1 MMPIRKDHAMTKTAS
16 KSGVTF
22 KTIQYVYMLVCVI
35 IALFPLVWVFL
46 SSFKTNN
53 EILSGGFTMPKSFS
67 FDGYAKAL
75 ELSPIL
81 RFFLNSAII
90 SVISAIVNVLA
101 GAMASYVFARMRFRG
116 RDHFFSFLMLSM
128 VIPVSSLLQPVFQL
142 FTNLGLYD
150 TMTGLIIV
158 YAALNLP
165 TTLLVLRTTFQG
177 IPPNLEEAAYVDGAG
192 FVRTFFQIMMPCA
205 KGGLTSAAVLAFLNN
220 WNEFTFALVLTKS
233 ERARTLSLALSYFS
247 SQFSFNYTA
256 MFAAITIAVI
266 PSIVVF
272 TIFQEQVVT
281 CLTAGAVKE

>member
-1 MMPIRKDHAMTKTAS
+1 MTKTTS

-22 KTIQYVYMLVCVI
+22 KTIQYVYMLICVI
-35 IALFPLVWVFL
+35 IAIFPLIWVFL

-53 EILSGGFTMPKSFS
+53 EILSGGFTLPKSFG
-67 FDGYAKAL
+67 FDGYVKAL

-81 RFFLNSAII
+81 RFFVNSAII

-101 GAMASYVFARMRFRG
+101 GAMASYVFARMHFRG

-142 FTNLGLYD
+142 FTKLGLYD

-165 TTLLVLRTTFQG
+165 TTLLVLRSTFQT

-233 ERARTLSLALSYFS
+233 EKARTLSLALSYFS

-266 PSIVVF
+266 PSILVF